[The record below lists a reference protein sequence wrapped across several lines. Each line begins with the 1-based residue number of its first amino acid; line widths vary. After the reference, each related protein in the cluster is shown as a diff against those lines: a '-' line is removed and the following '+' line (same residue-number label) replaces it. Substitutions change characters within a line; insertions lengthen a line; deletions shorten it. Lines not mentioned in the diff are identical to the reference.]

1 MWPFTMGRLP
11 YARSVTVNVC
21 VSMIELLLRTVM
33 GRDPALEYMSLGVS
47 GLLWPCLVV
56 AW

>member
-11 YARSVTVNVC
+11 YARSVTVHVC

-33 GRDPALEYMSLGVS
+33 GRDPTLEYMSLGVS

-56 AW
+56 A